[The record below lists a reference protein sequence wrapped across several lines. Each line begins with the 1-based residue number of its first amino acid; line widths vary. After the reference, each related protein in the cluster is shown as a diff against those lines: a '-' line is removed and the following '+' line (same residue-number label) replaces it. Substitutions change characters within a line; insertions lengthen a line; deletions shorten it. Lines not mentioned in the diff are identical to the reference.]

1 MDSKSI
7 ELFKIQWRDYFKR
20 YDSAIVKYL
29 TTINGKLIE
38 GYEVYLPFFFKIKL
52 SNIFDI
58 FKFGHLV
65 YFDESLDRIS
75 KYENHILERRQDESL
90 DICRPL
96 PQADLLFAKKETILE
111 NIQKGIMLSDDRD
124 NQYDY
129 QFSSYDEFED
139 YLINEFNDHKIKC
152 LVHHIRISDKSLE

>member
-1 MDSKSI
+1 M
-7 ELFKIQWRDYFKR
+7 
-20 YDSAIVKYL
+20 
-29 TTINGKLIE
+29 
-38 GYEVYLPFFFKIKL
+38 PFFFQNKKL

-58 FKFGHLV
+58 FKFDHLV

-75 KYENHILERRQDESL
+75 QYESHILERREDESL

-111 NIQKGIMLSDDRD
+111 NIQKKGIMLSDDRD

-139 YLINEFNDHKIKC
+139 YLINEFNNHKIKC
-152 LVHHIRISDKSLE
+152 LVLALSLIHI